1 MRIRPITSA
10 DDVFSAWFETYRLG
24 HVAEFPA
31 GPRYRELEMRVL
43 QEPSENRDVKLWL
56 AEDDGR
62 TVGAAALSLPLRD
75 NTTLGEPEI
84 WVRPDAW
91 RRGVGRALLE
101 TVERTAREY
110 QRTSL
115 LIYLEGPTSAVQTS
129 GTRFLEKH
137 GFTRRIT
144 EIARV
149 QRPPFD
155 LDAIAKAEDEARPYA
170 DGYQIL
176 AWRDRVPDDLVDEYA
191 RLEGRLSTDAPLG
204 ELDYQPEV
212 WDEARIRQSE
222 ERQQRMGRSAWSAV
236 AVAAD
241 ETMAGLTR
249 VTVHQDSDEV
259 GFQDTTLVDPAHRGH
274 RLGLLLKA
282 ANFRQV
288 LRDRPGVQAI
298 WTWNADS
305 NQQMIGINETLGYRV
320 EGWAAGYQR
329 DL

>member
-1 MRIRPITSA
+1 MRIRTITSA
-10 DDVFSAWFETYRLG
+10 EDAFSAWYETYHSA
-24 HVAEFPA
+24 HVADHPT
-31 GPRYRELEMRVL
+31 GPRYSERELRVIFD
-43 QEPSENRDVKLWL
+43 PSEHVDAKLWL
-56 AEDDGR
+56 AEEDAR
-62 TVGAAALSLPLRD
+62 PVGAAKLGLPLRD
-75 NTTLGEPEI
+75 NTALGEPEI
-84 WVRPDAW
+84 WVRPEAR
-91 RRGVGRALLE
+91 RRGVGTALLE
-101 TVERTAREY
+101 TLEGAAREN

-115 LIYLEGPTSAVQTS
+115 LTYLEGPADASQTS
-129 GTRFLEKH
+129 GTRFFEKH

-155 LDAIAKAEDEARPYA
+155 LDAIAKAEDEARPHA
-170 DGYQIL
+170 EGYQIV

-212 WDEARIRQSE
+212 WDEARIRKIE
-222 ERQQRMGRSAWSAV
+222 ERAQRMGRSAWSAV
-236 AVAAD
+236 AVSGD
-241 ETMAGLTR
+241 GTMAGLTR
-249 VTVHQDSDEV
+249 ITVHQDSDEV
-259 GFQDTTLVDPAHRGH
+259 GFQDTTLVDPGHRGH

-288 LRDRPGVQAI
+288 LRDRPGIQAI

-305 NQQMIGINETLGYRV
+305 NQQMISINETLGYRV

-329 DL
+329 DV